1 MYQVGHVECSYQAA
15 KSQLSGPMA
24 TYRADINVVETSQRR
39 RRSAWALGILA
50 FLTAT
55 SATVFVAGRAYL
67 IDGLPS
73 LPDKETMWQLNLQDT
88 ITLMDQKGRM
98 IGHRGPWIG
107 QPLKLNDMPSHLPN
121 AVLAIEDERFFEH
134 EGVDNRA
141 ILRALVSNARS
152 GGRSQGGST
161 LTQQLVKLMILT
173 PEKTY
178 RRKFQEALLAR
189 DMESVLSKPEILELY
204 INRVSLGPQIF
215 GAEAG
220 SQIYFGKS
228 ARDLTLSEAAMLAG
242 LAQAPSRFNPR
253 RHYDRALT
261 RSHLVLRRMRA
272 NLYIT
277 QAEHDAAVAS
287 PPEIVEEPDLG
298 VDEDTLGYAFDYI
311 SEQARDFAG
320 LKNPDLVVTTT
331 LNADY
336 MRAAGKSLNDVLEK
350 NGELRK
356 VTQGSI
362 VTIDNATG
370 GIRVMLGGRNYE
382 DSKFNRTTQ
391 AQRQPG
397 SSFKTFVYAA
407 ALEDGFTPGT
417 VRVDQPIN
425 INGWQPKNY
434 TLRFRGPMTLRE
446 ALKLSIN
453 TIAAKVGSEVGADRV
468 AETARRFGI
477 NSELQPHLSLA
488 LGVSEVNLLELTS
501 AYSVFPNEGV
511 RRRPY
516 IIQRIENTSGELIY
530 AKRDDEGARVYPVP
544 YAQQMTSMLQ
554 ETVES
559 GTAHGARLLP
569 RIAGGKT
576 GTSQDYRDAWFLGFT
591 NQLTTGV
598 WMGNDNNS
606 PMNKVTGGLLP
617 VDVWKALMSEAHEDL
632 DIESLSVPDISLED
646 AVNSKTIIFYTG
658 LADELRKERD
668 LASGAGGGT
677 GGTVSAGR

>member
-1 MYQVGHVECSYQAA
+1 
-15 KSQLSGPMA
+15 MA
-24 TYRADINVVETSQRR
+24 TYRADINVVETSHRR
-39 RRSAWALGILA
+39 RRSAWAVGILA
-50 FLTAT
+50 FLTAA
-55 SATVFVAGRAYL
+55 SATTFVIGRAYL

-73 LPDKETMWQLNLQDT
+73 LPDKETMWQLNLQNT
-88 ITLMDQKGRM
+88 ITLIDHNGRM

-107 QPLKLNDMPSHLPN
+107 QPLKLDDMPAHLPN

-189 DMESVLSKPEILELY
+189 DMEAVLSKPEILELY

-228 ARDLTLSEAAMLAG
+228 ARDLTLSEAAMMAG

-253 RHYDRALT
+253 RHYERAMT

-277 QAEHDAAVAS
+277 QAEHDAAVAN
-287 PPEIVEEPDLG
+287 PPEIVEEPNLG
-298 VDEDTLGYAFDYI
+298 VDEDTLGFAFDYI
-311 SEQARDFAG
+311 TEQARDYAG
-320 LKNPDLVVTTT
+320 LSNPDLVVTTT
-331 LNADY
+331 LDADY
-336 MRAAGKSLNDVLEK
+336 MRAAGASLTAVLDQRGESRDVS
-350 NGELRK
+350 
-356 VTQGSI
+356 QGSI
-362 VTIDNATG
+362 ITIDNATG
-370 GIRVMLGGRNYE
+370 GIRVMLGGRSYD
-382 DSKFNRTTQ
+382 DSKFNRTVQ

-417 VRVDQPIN
+417 VRVDQPTN
-425 INGWQPKNY
+425 IDGWQPKNY
-434 TLRFRGPMTLRE
+434 TLRYRGPMTLRE

-453 TIAAKVGSEVGADRV
+453 TVAAKVGSEVGPARV

-477 NSELQPHLSLA
+477 SSELRPNLSLS
-488 LGVSEVNLLELTS
+488 LGVAEVNLLELTS

-516 IIQRIENTSGELIY
+516 IIQRIENTSGDLIY
-530 AKRDDEGARVYPVP
+530 TKRDDEGERVYPIP
-544 YAQQMTSMLQ
+544 YAQQMTGMLQ
-554 ETVES
+554 ETIET

-569 RIAGGKT
+569 RLAGGKT

-591 NQLTTGV
+591 NQMTTGV

-606 PMNKVTGGLLP
+606 AMNKVTGGLLP
-617 VDVWKALMSEAHEDL
+617 VDVWKALMAAIHEGLPEEQLRVPEL
-632 DIESLSVPDISLED
+632 DTDNLEN
-646 AVNSKTIIFYTG
+646 ARTVIFYSG
-658 LADELRKERD
+658 LADELERERD
-668 LASGAGGGT
+668 LASGAGGGGAVT
-677 GGTVSAGR
+677 AGR

>member
-1 MYQVGHVECSYQAA
+1 MGHDECGYQAA
-15 KSQLSGPMA
+15 KSRVSDPMT
-24 TYRADINVVETSQRR
+24 TYRADINVTETNQRR

-50 FLTAT
+50 FLTAA
-55 SATVFVAGRAYL
+55 SATTFVFGRAYL
-67 IDGLPS
+67 LDGLPS

-88 ITLMDQKGRM
+88 ITLIDHKGRM

-107 QPLKLNDMPSHLPN
+107 HPLKLDDMPSHLPN

-228 ARDLTLSEAAMLAG
+228 ARDLTLSEAAMMAG

-253 RHYDRALT
+253 RHYERALT

-277 QAEHDAAVAS
+277 QTEYDSAIAS
-287 PPEIVEEPDLG
+287 PPEIVEEPNLG

-311 SEQARDFAG
+311 TQQARDYAG
-320 LKNPDLVVTTT
+320 LNNPDLVVTTT
-331 LNADY
+331 LDADY
-336 MRAAGKSLNDVLEK
+336 MRAAGTSLNDALDASGK
-350 NGELRK
+350 GRK
-356 VTQGSI
+356 VSQGAVI
-362 VTIDNATG
+362 TLDNKTG
-370 GIRVMLGGRNYE
+370 GIRVMLGGRNYRE
-382 DSKFNRTTQ
+382 SKFNRTTQ

-417 VRVDQPIN
+417 VRVDQPTN

-453 TIAAKVGSEVGADRV
+453 TVAAKVGAEVGPDRI

-477 NSELQPHLSLA
+477 QSELRPTLSLS
-488 LGVSEVNLLELTS
+488 LGVSEVNLLELTN

-530 AKRDDEGARVYPVP
+530 TKREDEGARVYPIP
-544 YAQQMTSMLQ
+544 YAQQMTAMLQ

-569 RIAGGKT
+569 RLVGGKT

-591 NQLTTGV
+591 NQMTTGV

-606 PMNKVTGGLLP
+606 AMNEVTGGLLP
-617 VDVWKALMSEAHEDL
+617 VDVWKSLMLAAHDDLPEEDL
-632 DIESLSVPDISLED
+632 RVPELDFEDSEISERM
-646 AVNSKTIIFYTG
+646 TFYAR
-658 LADELRKERD
+658 LAGDLRQERD
-668 LASGAGGGT
+668 LASGAGGG
-677 GGTVSAGR
+677 GSVSAGR

>member
-1 MYQVGHVECSYQAA
+1 MYRVGHDECGYQAA
-15 KSQLSGPMA
+15 KSRVDGPMA
-24 TYRADINVVETSQRR
+24 TYRADINVAETSQRR

-55 SATVFVAGRAYL
+55 SATIFVIGRAYL

-73 LPDKETMWQLNLQDT
+73 LPDKETMWQLNLQNT
-88 ITLMDQKGRM
+88 ITLIDQKGRM

-107 QPLKLNDMPSHLPN
+107 QPLKLDEMPSHLPN

-253 RHYDRALT
+253 RHYERALT
-261 RSHLVLRRMRA
+261 RSHLVLHRMRA

-298 VDEDTLGYAFDYI
+298 VDEVALGYAFDYI
-311 SEQARDFAG
+311 SEEARGYAG
-320 LKNPDLVVTTT
+320 LDSPDLVITTT
-331 LNADY
+331 LDADY
-336 MRAAGKSLNDVLEK
+336 MRAASKSLNEVLDES
-350 NGELRK
+350 GQFRK
-356 VTQGSI
+356 VSQGAI
-362 VTIDNATG
+362 ITLDNATG
-370 GIRVMLGGRNYE
+370 GIRVMLGGRNYD
-382 DSKFNRTTQ
+382 DSKFNRTVQ

-453 TIAAKVGSEVGADRV
+453 TVAAQVGSEVGAAHI

-477 NSELQPHLSLA
+477 QSELRQHLSLA

-511 RRRPY
+511 HRRPY
-516 IIQRIENTSGELIY
+516 IIQRIENTSGELLY
-530 AKRDDEGARVYPVP
+530 SKRDDEGARVYPIP
-544 YAQQMTSMLQ
+544 YAQQMTAMLQ

-569 RIAGGKT
+569 RLAGGKT

-591 NQLTTGV
+591 NQMTTGV

-606 PMNKVTGGLLP
+606 EMNEVTGGLLP
-617 VDVWKALMSEAHEDL
+617 VDVWKSLMEAAHQDL
-632 DIESLSVPDISLED
+632 PEEELSVPDLEID
-646 AVNSKTIIFYTG
+646 DSKASKIILFYTD
-658 LADELRKERD
+658 LANVLRRERD
-668 LASGAGGGT
+668 LASGAGGG
-677 GGTVSAGR
+677 GAVSAGR

>member
-1 MYQVGHVECSYQAA
+1 
-15 KSQLSGPMA
+15 MA
-24 TYRADINVVETSQRR
+24 TYRADINVVETSHRR

-50 FLTAT
+50 FLTAA
-55 SATVFVAGRAYL
+55 SATTFVFGRAYL

-73 LPDKETMWQLNLQDT
+73 LPDKETMWQLNLQNT
-88 ITLMDQKGRM
+88 ITLIDHKGRM

-107 QPLKLNDMPSHLPN
+107 QPLKLDDMPAHLPN

-189 DMESVLSKPEILELY
+189 DMEAVLSKPEILELY

-253 RHYDRALT
+253 RHYERALT

-277 QAEHDAAVAS
+277 QAEHDSAVGN
-287 PPEIVEEPDLG
+287 PPEIVEEPNLG
-298 VDEDTLGYAFDYI
+298 VDETTLGYAFDYI

-320 LKNPDLVVTTT
+320 LRNPDLVVTTT
-331 LNADY
+331 LDADY
-336 MRAAGKSLNDVLEK
+336 MRAAGKSLNDVLDES
-350 NGELRK
+350 GEWRK
-356 VTQGSI
+356 VTQGAVI
-362 VTIDNATG
+362 TLDNATG
-370 GIRVMLGGRNYE
+370 GIRVMLGGRNYD
-382 DSKFNRTTQ
+382 DSKFNRTVQ

-434 TLRFRGPMTLRE
+434 TLRYRGPMTLRE

-453 TIAAKVGSEVGADRV
+453 TVAAQVGSEVGADQI
-468 AETARRFGI
+468 AETAKRFGI
-477 NSELQPHLSLA
+477 SSELRPTLSLA

-516 IIQRIENTSGELIY
+516 IIQRIENTSGDVIY
-530 AKRDDEGARVYPVP
+530 TKRDDEGARVYPIP
-544 YAQQMTSMLQ
+544 YAQQMTGMLQ

-569 RIAGGKT
+569 RLAGGKT

-591 NQLTTGV
+591 NQMTTGV

-606 PMNKVTGGLLP
+606 AMNEVTGGLLP
-617 VDVWKALMSEAHEDL
+617 VDVWKALMTAAHEDL
-632 DIESLSVPDISLED
+632 PDEPLRVPELKIDD
-646 AVNSKTIIFYTG
+646 SKVSQTIAFYSR
-658 LADELRKERD
+658 LAAELRQERD
-668 LASGAGGGT
+668 LASGAGGGGSVT
-677 GGTVSAGR
+677 AGR

>member
-1 MYQVGHVECSYQAA
+1 
-15 KSQLSGPMA
+15 MA
-24 TYRADINVVETSQRR
+24 TYRADINVVETSHRR
-39 RRSAWALGILA
+39 RRSAWAVGILA
-50 FLTAT
+50 FLTAA
-55 SATVFVAGRAYL
+55 SATTFVIGRAYL

-73 LPDKETMWQLNLQDT
+73 LPDKETMWQLNLQNT
-88 ITLMDQKGRM
+88 ITLIDHNGRM

-107 QPLKLNDMPSHLPN
+107 QPLKLDDMPAHLPN

-189 DMESVLSKPEILELY
+189 DMEAVLSKPEILELY

-228 ARDLTLSEAAMLAG
+228 ARDLTLSEAAMMAG

-277 QAEHDAAVAS
+277 QAEHDAAVAN
-287 PPEIVEEPDLG
+287 PPEIVEEPNLG

-311 SEQARDFAG
+311 AEQARDYAG
-320 LKNPDLVVTTT
+320 LNNPDLVVTTT
-331 LNADY
+331 LDASY
-336 MRAAGKSLNDVLEK
+336 MRAAGASLTAVLEES
-350 NGELRK
+350 GESRD
-356 VTQGSI
+356 VSQGSI
-362 VTIDNATG
+362 ITIDNATG
-370 GIRVMLGGRNYE
+370 GIRVMLGGRSYD
-382 DSKFNRTTQ
+382 DSKFNRTVQ

-417 VRVDQPIN
+417 VRVDQPTN
-425 INGWQPKNY
+425 IDGWQPKNY
-434 TLRFRGPMTLRE
+434 TLRYRGPMTLRE

-453 TIAAKVGSEVGADRV
+453 TVAAKVGAEVGPARV

-477 NSELQPHLSLA
+477 SSELRPNLSLS
-488 LGVSEVNLLELTS
+488 LGVAEVNLLELTS

-516 IIQRIENTSGELIY
+516 IIQRIENTSGDVIY
-530 AKRDDEGARVYPVP
+530 TKRDDEGERVYPIP
-544 YAQQMTSMLQ
+544 YAQQMTGMLQ

-569 RIAGGKT
+569 RLAGGKT

-591 NQLTTGV
+591 NQMTTGV

-606 PMNKVTGGLLP
+606 AMNKVTGGLLP
-617 VDVWKALMSEAHEDL
+617 VDVWKALMTVIHEDL
-632 DIESLSVPDISLED
+632 PEEPLRVPELDTDNLEN
-646 AVNSKTIIFYTG
+646 ARTVIFYSG
-658 LADELRKERD
+658 LADELERERD
-668 LASGAGGGT
+668 LASGAGGGGAVT
-677 GGTVSAGR
+677 AGR